1 MNQILTALSPG
12 GSSPAGSPCSA
23 LPVELGIAGYRGFV
37 YMSAAFRGV
46 RLDSRGGVHLVDGI
60 TRPVFGCKPK
70 SRILQSSVQRAL
82 LPHACHK
89 HSNAGEQRERE
100 REFVAHVLG
109 LANFDISLP
118 LSSPACPRW
127 LVPFYRLRAGKRRK
141 QHPRTTSFCHA
152 CRHVN
157 NNHVSRN
164 ANVQALAFQLANQCQ
179 PPATRTGHR
188 TGGEQVKSLAL
199 ATQ

>member
-100 REFVAHVLG
+100 NSSRMFLVWRTSISLSRCRRLHVHVG
-109 LANFDISLP
+109 SSRSTIYVLANEESNTL
-118 LSSPACPRW
+118 AQPRS
-127 LVPFYRLRAGKRRK
+127 VM
-141 QHPRTTSFCHA
+141 
-152 CRHVN
+152 HVDM
-157 NNHVSRN
+157 
-164 ANVQALAFQLANQCQ
+164 
-179 PPATRTGHR
+179 
-188 TGGEQVKSLAL
+188 
-199 ATQ
+199 

>member
-1 MNQILTALSPG
+1 VVFVSILVAACISLTAS
-12 GSSPAGSPCSA
+12 
-23 LPVELGIAGYRGFV
+23 
-37 YMSAAFRGV
+37 
-46 RLDSRGGVHLVDGI
+46 
-60 TRPVFGCKPK
+60 
-70 SRILQSSVQRAL
+70 RAL
-82 LPHACHK
+82 FSDVSLNPGSCKAQCKGLCFRTHVI
-89 HSNAGEQRERE
+89 SIQTQVNRERE

-109 LANFDISLP
+109 LANFDLSLP
-118 LSSPACPRW
+118 LPSPACPRW
-127 LVPFYRLRAGKRRK
+127 LVPFYHLRAGKRRK

-188 TGGEQVKSLAL
+188 TGGEQVKSLVIQIVFGFFSHL
-199 ATQ
+199 TKV